1 MGKDTVKFKC
11 HSCGHC
17 CTEVVCLP
25 TPEDVRR
32 IAAHTGKKPSKFLEF
47 LTPEEL
53 EGVDDDD
60 PTWLECQGEKYMMAL
75 KRVGWRKPQRK
86 LRRGR
91 DLHCFFLS
99 EKTGYCKI
107 YEARPILCRLYP
119 FKLEESKKG
128 AFKGFSLHDDVEC
141 PKHRDGV
148 METKPLYELYL
159 EDEDAQEEYDQLVEA
174 FNEDD
179 SRGKRPEDFVKTFL

>member
-1 MGKDTVKFKC
+1 
-11 HSCGHC
+11 
-17 CTEVVCLP
+17 VVCLP

-32 IAAHTGKKPSKFLEF
+32 IVEQTGEKPSKFLEF

-60 PTWLECQGEKYMMAL
+60 PTWLECRGEKYMMAL
-75 KRVGWRKPQRK
+75 CRRSWRKPDRK

-91 DLHCFFLS
+91 ELHCHFLS

-107 YEARPILCRLYP
+107 YESRPILCRLYP
-119 FKLEESKKG
+119 FKLEETKKG
-128 AFKGFSLHDDVEC
+128 EYKGFSLHDDVEC
-141 PKHRDGV
+141 PKHKDGV
-148 METKPLYELYL
+148 VKTKPLYKLYL
-159 EDEDAQEEYDQLVEA
+159 ADEEAQAEYDELVEA

-179 SRGKRPEDFVKTFL
+179 SRKKKPEDFVKAFL

>member
-1 MGKDTVKFKC
+1 MGKNTVNFSC

-25 TPEDVRR
+25 TPDDVRR
-32 IAAHTGKKPSKFLEF
+32 IIAHTGQKPSKFLEF

-53 EGVDDDD
+53 EGVEADD
-60 PTWLECQGEKYMMAL
+60 PTWLECKGEKFMMAL
-75 KRVGWRKPQRK
+75 RRREWRKRKAK

-91 DLHCFFLS
+91 DLHCHFLS

-107 YEARPILCRLYP
+107 YEARPLLCRLYP
-119 FKLEESKKG
+119 FKLLESKKG
-128 AFKGFSLHDDVEC
+128 KYKGFGLHDDVEC
-141 PKHRDGV
+141 PKHDDGV
-148 METKPLYELYL
+148 VDTKPLYKLYL
-159 EDEDAQEEYDQLVEA
+159 ADEEAQTEYDDLVEA

-179 SRGKRPEDFVKTFL
+179 SKKKKPEDFIRTFL